1 MWLLINGQPWHALGL
16 LAWGCLLIHPADNL
30 IRPLMISSAVRVP
43 FLLVMFGVFG
53 GIAAFGLIGLFLGP
67 IILAVALAAWNEW
80 VRSVGAMSDSAG
92 Q

>member
-1 MWLLINGQPWHALGL
+1 
-16 LAWGCLLIHPADNL
+16 
-30 IRPLMISSAVRVP
+30 MISSAVRVP